1 MSLGINQCNFGG
13 YIGKDPEV
21 TTTDSG
27 ITRAAF
33 SIAVTEKWKD
43 KSGTPKEHTEW
54 IAVQAWRKQAEL
66 IGEYFKKGDP
76 IFITGKYKTRE
87 YEKDGRTQRFRFIEM
102 ERFYFLPKSKPAD
115 VVDDDQIPF

>member
-1 MSLGINQCNFGG
+1 MSLGINQCNFAG

-33 SIAVTEKWKD
+33 SIAVTESWKD
-43 KSGTPKEHTEW
+43 KSSGEKKEHTEW

-87 YEKDGRTQRFRFIEM
+87 YEKDGKTQRFRFIEM
-102 ERFYFLPKSKPAD
+102 ERFYFLPKSKPTD
-115 VVDDDQIPF
+115 VVDDEIPF